1 VGLFNKVFDGARWGL
16 FKIISVQL
24 INFIAIAIL
33 SRVLDLSDFGL
44 VALANSAL
52 IFFNIFTT
60 QGINQYLIY
69 DNSDKYYEKVNAVFW
84 LNLIISTT
92 IMIIAV
98 LMIPWIKTFLNEPL
112 LGDILLILF
121 LRLPFDVISKLPDA
135 ILHKNLKFKQI
146 EIRDTVLQ
154 FATSCGSVLM
164 ALNGFGVWSLII
176 PSIIALPI
184 RLIISFSLV
193 TWRPIFRLYY
203 SHWKKILNYSK
214 HIVGGS
220 LANYTLTQGDTIM
233 VGSIFGV
240 TSLGV
245 YNLAWQS
252 SNLLS
257 RTIVTL
263 INKIAFP
270 AFSSF
275 KGDLNLIKINL
286 NKVLFS
292 ISIISFPILM
302 WMLVS
307 AEYLIL
313 TIYGGKWVDAI
324 LPFQI
329 LLIYAIRYSV
339 GAPIGSVFKS
349 LGRPDLIFKLGVS
362 IIPFYLLGIWIG
374 SFYNI
379 IGVAI
384 AVTFVR
390 TVFGLVSFWI
400 VAHLLKTSF
409 FTIIKQLKTPFIT
422 SLIMSLGCLI
432 LDELVLKYYF
442 NLSSLSSLLI
452 LVIFGFILY
461 FCLIKYIFTDIFTF
475 LTGLYLKIKSK

>member
-1 VGLFNKVFDGARWGL
+1 MFKKITNGAGWGL

-24 INFIAIAIL
+24 INFTAIAIL

-52 IFFNIFTT
+52 IFFNIFST
-60 QGINQYLIY
+60 QGINQFLIY
-69 DNSDKYYEKVNAVFW
+69 DNSGKYYEKINAVFW
-84 LNLIISTT
+84 LNLIISSSLV
-92 IMIIAV
+92 IIAI
-98 LMIPWIKTFLNEPL
+98 LLIPRIKTFLNEPL
-112 LGDILLILF
+112 LGDILLVLF

-135 ILHKNLKFKQI
+135 ILQKKLKFKQI

-154 FATSCGSVLM
+154 FSSSFGSVFM
-164 ALNGFGVWSLII
+164 ALNGYGVWSLII

-193 TWRPIFRLYY
+193 AWRPKFKLYY
-203 SHWKKILNYSK
+203 SHWKEILNYSK
-214 HIVGGS
+214 HIIGGS

-233 VGSIFGV
+233 VGSMFGA

-252 SNLLS
+252 SNLFS
-257 RTIVTL
+257 RTMVKL

-270 AFSSF
+270 AFSAF
-275 KGDLNLIKINL
+275 KGDINLIKINL
-286 NKVLFS
+286 DKVLFS
-292 ISIISFPILM
+292 ISILSFPILM
-302 WMLVS
+302 WMMVS
-307 AEYLIL
+307 AEYIIV
-313 TIYGGKWVDAI
+313 TIYGNKWVDAI

-349 LGRPDLIFKLGVS
+349 LGRPDLNFKLGVS

-374 SFYNI
+374 SSYSI
-379 IGVAI
+379 IGVAV

-390 TVFGLVSFWI
+390 TVFGLASFWI
-400 VAHLLKTSF
+400 VANLLKTTF
-409 FTIIKQLKTPFIT
+409 FTIIKQLKTPFIS
-422 SLIMSLGCLI
+422 SLIMSLSCLI
-432 LDELVLKYYF
+432 LDKLVLKYYF
-442 NLSSLSSLLI
+442 DLSSLSSL
-452 LVIFGFILY
+452 FILAAFGSLLY
-461 FCLIKYIFTDIFTF
+461 IGLIKYIFTDIWCFMI
-475 LTGLYLKIKSK
+475 GLYSKIKIK